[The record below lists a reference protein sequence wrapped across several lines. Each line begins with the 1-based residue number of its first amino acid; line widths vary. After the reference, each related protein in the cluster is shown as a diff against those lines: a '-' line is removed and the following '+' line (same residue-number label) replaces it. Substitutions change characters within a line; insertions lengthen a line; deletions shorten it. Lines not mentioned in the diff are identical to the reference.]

1 MIVITERA
9 ATEILK
15 QLDKRNTPED
25 YVRLGVQGGGCSG
38 YSYLFEF
45 SDDMKENDHLFEKDG
60 VKIIVDPKSFVYL
73 TGMELD
79 FETGISGHG
88 FKFKNPNVKESCGC
102 GESITF

>member
-1 MIVITERA
+1 MIIITKRA
-9 ATEILK
+9 ATEIEK
-15 QLDKRNTPED
+15 QLNKRNTPGA
-25 YVRLGVQGGGCSG
+25 YVRIGILGGGCSG
-38 YSYLFEF
+38 HSYLFEF
-45 SDDMKENDHLFEKDG
+45 SDDMQETDQVFEKG
-60 VKIIVDPKSFVYL
+60 KVKIIVDPKSLVYL